1 MTDVGEQLAID
12 FSDHEASQEP
22 IAVVAEHQLGDP
34 RTPGGSVSLETD
46 ALGQDQ
52 ALYRFLVDSLTE
64 YAVFAVSPSGVVMSW
79 NSGAEQTFGFTQ
91 AEIIGRPFDI
101 IFTSEDAR
109 SGAPQNELDS
119 ALSGEQTQHDR
130 WHVRKDGSRFWGT
143 NTVQPLYDAAGKLL
157 GFTKLVRDTTL
168 NHVALEELSDSE
180 QQLRLLVESEH
191 DYAIFSIA
199 MDGTVTSWNAGAEK
213 LFGYLQTEMIGS
225 NFSDLFASDDVI
237 AGLPLA
243 ELHQATVKGFATVE
257 CRLVRKD
264 GSRFRASGK
273 LNQLKRDAAGELRG
287 FVKIVHDIT
296 EQDAAYQHERKW
308 STTFQRAVLPLHL
321 PEVSGLKFDA
331 LYEPGLADAQVGG
344 DWYDAVRLLDGRV
357 LVTIGD
363 VGGRG
368 LEAAVVVGVVR
379 QIMRGIAQLHA
390 DPALVLDA
398 ADRAL
403 AIEYPDVYVTAWVG
417 ILDLVTRTITY
428 SCAGHPPT
436 LLAAGDGSV
445 RELGT
450 PALPIGLRE
459 GVRGES
465 DTVSWSDGDT
475 LILYTDGLTEATH
488 DVLAGIAR
496 LYAAAKQIGTA
507 VWDKPAE
514 EIKRIAVPGGS
525 VDDVAILVLRA
536 DFATFEQYVDRWHL
550 DASDAAAATA
560 LRMTFTSSLAHK
572 DFSPED
578 IANAE
583 LVFGELI
590 GNVVRHARGN
600 RQVDIMVDHSGSRT
614 VLHVLDSGAGFSY
627 VSRLVPDPYCE
638 SGRGLFL
645 IAAMTADF
653 EVDQRP
659 DGGSHARAVLRGRF
673 PCPLRQFGPKGTL
686 PVAAATILGADTT
699 TDAGLW
705 TLGAGPLLRNM
716 RLGEGKFHE

>member
-1 MTDVGEQLAID
+1 MTDVSHGVVVYRP
-12 FSDHEASQEP
+12 DHKASLDVT
-22 IAVVAEHQLGDP
+22 AFVGEHQAGDP
-34 RTPGGSVSLETD
+34 NTVSAGASSKND
-46 ALGQDQ
+46 SLGQDQ

-79 NSGAEQTFGFTQ
+79 NAGAEQTFGFTQ
-91 AEIIGRPFDI
+91 AEIIGRSFEI
-101 IFTSEDAR
+101 IFTSEDAGA
-109 SGAPQNELDS
+109 GAPQNELDS

-143 NTVQPLYDAAGKLL
+143 NTVQPLYNAAGKLL

-168 NHVALEELSDSE
+168 NHVAIEELSDSE

-191 DYAIFSIA
+191 DYAIFSVA
-199 MDGTVTSWNAGAEK
+199 LDGTVTSWNAGAQK
-213 LFGYLQTEMIGS
+213 VFGYEQTDMIGR
-225 NFSDLFASDDVI
+225 NFSDLFTAEDVI

-243 ELHQATVKGFATVE
+243 ELHEATIKGSAEVE
-257 CRLVRKD
+257 CHLKRKD
-264 GSRFRASGK
+264 GSLFRASGK

-321 PEVSGLKFDA
+321 PEVTGLKFDA

-368 LEAAVVVGVVR
+368 LAAAIVVGVVR

-403 AIEYPDVYVTAWVG
+403 AVEYPDVYVTAWVG
-417 ILDLVTRTITY
+417 VLDLVMHTITY

-436 LLAAGDGSV
+436 LLAAAGGSV
-445 RELGT
+445 RELGS

-465 DTVSWSDGDT
+465 DTVSWSNGDT

-488 DVLAGIAR
+488 DVLTGIER
-496 LYAAAKQIGTA
+496 LYEAARQLGTA
-507 VWDKPAE
+507 SWHNPAE
-514 EIKRIAVPGGS
+514 EIKR
-525 VDDVAILVLRA
+525 VAI
-536 DFATFEQYVDRWHL
+536 Q
-550 DASDAAAATA
+550 
-560 LRMTFTSSLAHK
+560 
-572 DFSPED
+572 
-578 IANAE
+578 
-583 LVFGELI
+583 
-590 GNVVRHARGN
+590 
-600 RQVDIMVDHSGSRT
+600 
-614 VLHVLDSGAGFSY
+614 
-627 VSRLVPDPYCE
+627 
-638 SGRGLFL
+638 
-645 IAAMTADF
+645 
-653 EVDQRP
+653 
-659 DGGSHARAVLRGRF
+659 
-673 PCPLRQFGPKGTL
+673 LRQ
-686 PVAAATILGADTT
+686 
-699 TDAGLW
+699 
-705 TLGAGPLLRNM
+705 LRNHLVIQHVAGC
-716 RLGEGKFHE
+716 RFI